1 MERKEILPEN
11 PENHI
16 RIKPGIFNPRRYYL
30 KKLLSLVQIAR
41 DKFIQKKYLKNQKLT
56 LCDYGCGTMPYITQF
71 PKEFVDYKG
80 IDLSWNPYADFH
92 IENNK
97 ILMHDLTADI
107 VLSTQV
113 LEHVED
119 YNSYLKE
126 AYRILKDDGLLVI
139 TTHGYWMYHPDPTD
153 YWRWTSDGLKKIIQD
168 QSFEIIYF
176 DGIIARGAMGM
187 QLIQDG
193 FYFKLPK
200 FIRPIF
206 GGMMQTFVS
215 LLDKL
220 SSHEARITD
229 ACTYL
234 VVAKKKT
241 KN

>member
-1 MERKEILPEN
+1 MERKEHLPES
-11 PENHI
+11 PQEHI

-30 KKLLSLVQIAR
+30 KKLLSLVEKAR
-41 DKFIQKKYLKNQKLT
+41 DLYIQKKYSSTNKIT
-56 LCDYGCGTMPYITQF
+56 LCDFGCGTMPYITLF

-80 IDLSWNPYADFH
+80 IDLPWNPHAHFY

-97 ILMHDLTADI
+97 IKMPNSEADI

-119 YNSYLKE
+119 YNTYLQE
-126 AYRILKDDGLLVI
+126 AHRILKEDGLLVI

-168 QSFEIIYF
+168 QNFEIIHF

-187 QLIQDG
+187 QLVQDG

-200 FIRPIF
+200 IFRPLF
-206 GGMMQTFVS
+206 GGIMQTFVAV
-215 LLDKL
+215 LDKL
-220 SSHEARITD
+220 SSHEARVKD

-234 VVAKKKT
+234 VIAKRK
-241 KN
+241 